1 MGGISFSQQEYD
13 KILRVVEM
21 MQEDFLS
28 ESKIF
33 QNRMQEIVLESKN
46 KRFTDIL
53 LKLFDDYNGWVAKTL
68 KSTIM
73 DSWKN
78 SSAG

>member
-33 QNRMQEIVLESKN
+33 QNRMQEIVLESKISAL
-46 KRFTDIL
+46 RIFCLSFLMI
-53 LKLFDDYNGWVAKTL
+53 
-68 KSTIM
+68 IM
-73 DSWKN
+73 VGLQKP
-78 SSAG
+78 

>member
-46 KRFTDIL
+46 KRFSYGLTVWPASDRSY
-53 LKLFDDYNGWVAKTL
+53 KH
-68 KSTIM
+68 
-73 DSWKN
+73 
-78 SSAG
+78 